1 MSRHN
6 YVMIMSSLSLS
17 LNIISISRVV
27 VMIFINYIERRLLQ
41 LLKGLYRIISA
52 TFTLMKNCL
61 INLFILVIS
70 ERHNRDVLLSIGTT
84 IIHLGIS

>member
-70 ERHNRDVLLSIGTT
+70 ERHNRDVPLSIGTT